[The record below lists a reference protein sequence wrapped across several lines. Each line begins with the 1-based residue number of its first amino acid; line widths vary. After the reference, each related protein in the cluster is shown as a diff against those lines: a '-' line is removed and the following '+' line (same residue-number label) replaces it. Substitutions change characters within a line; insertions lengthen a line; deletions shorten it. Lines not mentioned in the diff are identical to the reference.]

1 MPEALVPVL
10 AVDVRHY
17 MVVAAALFSLGLY
30 TVMTRR
36 NAVAALMGIELILNA
51 ANVNFAAFARY
62 MFPAVDPRGHAMAI
76 FVILLAAAEAVI
88 ALAIVLALYRT
99 SQSVNVDEADR
110 LRF

>member
-1 MPEALVPVL
+1 MLEALA
-10 AVDVRHY
+10 AVDARHY
-17 MVVAAALFSLGLY
+17 MILAAALFALGLY
-30 TVMTRR
+30 TVLTRR

-62 MFPAVDPRGHAMAI
+62 LFPAVDVRGHAMAI
-76 FVILLAAAEAVI
+76 FVILLAASEAVI

-99 SQSVNVDEADR
+99 TESVNVDEADR

>member
-1 MPEALVPVL
+1 MGEWL

-17 MVVAAALFSLGLY
+17 MVLAAALFALGLY
-30 TVMTRR
+30 TVLTRK

-51 ANVNFAAFARY
+51 ANVNFAAFAKYR
-62 MFPAVDPRGHAMAI
+62 FAETDPRGHVMAI

-88 ALAIVLALYRT
+88 ALAIVLALYR
-99 SQSVNVDEADR
+99 SSGSVAVDEADR